1 VEQARAGGTA
11 ADGAAALGRT
21 SEFLRRGLELTAD
34 SLREID
40 GGTVALTPALPQV
53 WSLNHIRLVEP
64 LPAVAALELAE
75 DHLAALSFRHIVAD
89 TDAIGRAL
97 EQPLRRAGFKIE
109 RELVMAMAGSP
120 PTRANGPRVIESDED
135 AMLELE
141 RRWIAED
148 RRLTAE
154 VVDQILEAA
163 RREGRGWGERRFV
176 LTGEDGRPA
185 AMTKLRCDGHTA
197 QVEDVYTVPELRG
210 RGFASTLVSHAV
222 AVAQQSGHD
231 LVFILADDDDWPKH
245 LYARLGFAPIGR
257 KWVFHT
263 DVR

>member
-1 VEQARAGGTA
+1 M
-11 ADGAAALGRT
+11 GRT

-40 GGTVALTPALPQV
+40 GGTVALTPSLPQV

-89 TDAIGRAL
+89 TDAIGCAL

-120 PTRANGPRVIESDED
+120 PTRAESLRVTESDED

-176 LTGEDGRPA
+176 VTGDDGRPA
-185 AMTKLRCDGHTA
+185 AMTKLRGDGHTA
-197 QVEDVYTVPELRG
+197 QVEDVYTAPELRG
-210 RGFASTLVSHAV
+210 RGFASTLVTHAV
-222 AVAQQSGHD
+222 TTAQQSGHE
-231 LVFILADDDDWPKH
+231 LVFILADDDDWPKR

-257 KWVFHT
+257 RWVFHK

>member
-11 ADGAAALGRT
+11 ADGAAASGRA
-21 SEFLRRGLELTAD
+21 SDFLHRGLELTAD

-40 GGTVALTPALPQV
+40 GGTVALTPSLPHV

-64 LPAVAALELAE
+64 LPGAAALELAE
-75 DHLAALSFRHIVAD
+75 GHLAALPFRHIVAD

-97 EQPLRRAGFKIE
+97 EQPLRRAGFKVE

-120 PTRANGPRVIESDED
+120 PARTKGPRVTESDED

-141 RRWIAED
+141 RRWIAAD

-163 RREGRGWGERRFV
+163 RREGRAWGERRFV
-176 LTGEDGRPA
+176 VTGDDGRPA
-185 AMTKLRCDGHTA
+185 AMTKLRRDGHTA
-197 QVEDVYTVPELRG
+197 QVEGVYTAPELRG
-210 RGFASTLVSHAV
+210 HGFASTLVTHAV
-222 AVAQQSGHD
+222 STAQQTGHD
-231 LVFILADDDDWPKH
+231 LVFILADDGDWPKQ
-245 LYARLGFAPIGR
+245 LYARLGFAPVGR
-257 KWVFHT
+257 RWVFHR
-263 DVR
+263 DLR